1 VDSEVA
7 GPVRGTAGLAEDLL
21 ASAGPLT
28 GEVMDATQ
36 VHAMLALAT
45 ALASGRRIE
54 TGAWHTVAGTR
65 IQDAPAP
72 PLTGPGKRKADGG
85 RTAGR
90 GDGARILSRGS
101 SALPAS
107 PPGAFGSGGAVD
119 AGRAPGPS
127 QQVHAGRD
135 A

>member
-1 VDSEVA
+1 
-7 GPVRGTAGLAEDLL
+7 
-21 ASAGPLT
+21 
-28 GEVMDATQ
+28 MDAAQ

-45 ALASGRRIE
+45 ALASGCRIE
-54 TGAWHTVAGTR
+54 TGAWHAVAGTR